1 MEYKEVP
8 TAEKGC
14 PYPVNRTAATDRIA
28 YCILRYEFSR
38 ALQHCLLLSK
48 YLDKADVCVFLLLS
62 SFGITA
68 PIKKS
73 HPRIVFELRILSFL
87 FQSAVLRKRM
97 RKSVVCY
104 MLEFA
109 LPKLTS

>member
-14 PYPVNRTAATDRIA
+14 PHPLNRTAATDRIA
-28 YCILRYEFSR
+28 FCILRYEFSR
-38 ALQHCLLLSK
+38 SLQNCLLLSK
-48 YLDKADVCVFLLLS
+48 YLDKADVCVFFLLLS
-62 SFGITA
+62 SFVITA

-104 MLEFA
+104 CLDA
-109 LPKLTS
+109 CGR

>member
-14 PYPVNRTAATDRIA
+14 PYPLNRIAATDRIA

-38 ALQHCLLLSK
+38 ALQRCLLLSK

-68 PIKKS
+68 PIKTS
-73 HPRIVFELRILSFL
+73 YQRIVFELRILSLL

-97 RKSVVCY
+97 RKSVVRY
-104 MLEFA
+104 RLDA
-109 LPKLTS
+109 